1 MGKRVAV
8 TGSSG
13 LIGGALRRHLSDRGD
28 TVLRIV
34 RRAPEGPDEIRWDP
48 SRAELDPSALEGV
61 DAVVNLAGVGIGD
74 KRWNA
79 EHKREVERSR
89 TDATGT
95 VAQALV
101 QVAEQSGRR
110 IRLVNASAV
119 GFYGDR
125 GDEVLTEQSPPGHD
139 FLAGVVTRWEE
150 ATLPAIDAGLPV
162 AWART
167 GLVMS
172 SQGGAFAPLLLLGKL
187 GLGGPMG
194 TGREWWPWI
203 TIVDE
208 VAAVTHLI
216 DHDDIVG
223 PVNLVAPTP
232 ARQKDIARELGRA
245 LHRPAFVPAPSF
257 ALRLLIG
264 EFADSI
270 VASQRLEPHVLT
282 EAGFGFAHADLTSA
296 VRWLVR
302 SPR

>member
-13 LIGGALRRHLSDRGD
+13 LIGGALCRHLTERGD
-28 TVLRIV
+28 TVLRVV
-34 RRAPEGPDEIRWDP
+34 RREPTMPDEVRWDP
-48 SRAELDPSALEGV
+48 SRGELDPATVQDV

-95 VAQALV
+95 VARALASV
-101 QVAEQSGRR
+101 KKQTGRE

-119 GFYGDR
+119 GFSGDR
-125 GDEVLTEQSPPGHD
+125 GDEVLTEASGPGQD

-150 ATLPAIDAGLPV
+150 ATQPALDAGLPV

-172 SQGGAFAPLLLLGKL
+172 PEGGAFSPLLLLGKL

-208 VAAVTHLI
+208 VNALTRLI
-216 DHDDIVG
+216 DDPEIVG

-232 ARQKDIARELGRA
+232 ARQTDIAGELGRA
-245 LHRPAFVPAPSF
+245 LHRPAFVPAPRF
-257 ALRLLIG
+257 ALRIIVG

-270 VASQRLEPHVLT
+270 IASQRLEPQVLT
-282 EAGFGFAHADLTSA
+282 ASAFGFEHADLTSA
-296 VRWLVR
+296 VSWLVR
-302 SPR
+302 